1 MKKWFKNAEGQVRS
15 GWKIILALGLMTILT
30 GILSIPVLV
39 IGSNVNTPTDLILEN
54 PVSGLFMVLAQLIAV
69 ILTVFIF
76 LKKEKKKWKD
86 VGLTSLR
93 SQENNLLFGMALG
106 AGSIILIT
114 VILIAAKQITLVPVD
129 ITGRLL
135 TDIGLFFITFIMV
148 ALNEELFFR
157 GYIISALKQ
166 TKSYPI
172 IYFFSSLIF
181 GMEHLG
187 NPNVHK
193 VGIINVIL
201 IGALFAYMV
210 IQTKTLWM
218 SIGYH
223 FTWNFIQGNIIG
235 FNVSGT
241 QAKAFFHVNSSDTIW
256 TGGSWGI
263 EASIFTTVVILIGF
277 FITQFYVSRLRLPL
291 QSTD

>member
-93 SQENNLLFGMALG
+93 SQGNNLLFGLALG

-187 NPNVHK
+187 NPNVHI

>member
-93 SQENNLLFGMALG
+93 SQGNNLLFGMALG

-187 NPNVHK
+187 NPNVHI

>member
-187 NPNVHK
+187 NPNVHI

>member
-76 LKKEKKKWKD
+76 IKKEKKKWKD

-187 NPNVHK
+187 NPNVHI

>member
-93 SQENNLLFGMALG
+93 SQGNNLLFGLALG

>member
-76 LKKEKKKWKD
+76 IKKEKKKWKD

-93 SQENNLLFGMALG
+93 SQGNNLLFGMALG